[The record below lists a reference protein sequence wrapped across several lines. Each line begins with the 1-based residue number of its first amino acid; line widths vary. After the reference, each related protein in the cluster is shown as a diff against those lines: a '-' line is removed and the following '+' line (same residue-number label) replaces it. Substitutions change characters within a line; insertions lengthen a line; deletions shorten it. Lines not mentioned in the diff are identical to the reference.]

1 MLRRVQESVVGENCM
16 RSCAVQRLG
25 EQVFVGSEVGDFN
38 GRFIGEAGALEDAGS
53 EGKVS
58 SIKHELGVGRGG
70 CLDAQATEHGVGF
83 PAAKQHD
90 GFCADIGT
98 ENGSCAAR

>member
-1 MLRRVQESVVGENCM
+1 MEAACGVALCSLV
-16 RSCAVQRLG
+16 
-25 EQVFVGSEVGDFN
+25 EQVFGGGELGDFN
-38 GRFIGEAGALEDAGS
+38 GRFIGEAGALEDTGS
-53 EGKVS
+53 EGEVS

-70 CLDAQATEHGVGF
+70 CLDAQVTEHGVGF

-98 ENGSCAAR
+98 EKGGRAARTQ